1 MRYIENNDNVT
12 REYEVIIDENKL
24 SEVIKQLNEK
34 CSRNVMKIMNVTSTT
49 REKAIEKINATNK
62 DGISVIREVREAD
75 DTLSGQHMFECEIC
89 FVQNPYLAYLLN
101 ACLASY
107 RSNADLSF
115 VINQIIEYE
124 NNTELM
130 TYPERLAKNGGMVN
144 NPELY
149 YEYVNNQDFDFELL
163 RSLYQEAKDCFKL
176 AMISE
181 TKYYEPD
188 DNCKKLGR

>member
-1 MRYIENNDNVT
+1 MRYIEKNDNVT
-12 REYEVIIDENKL
+12 REYEVLIDENKL
-24 SEVIKQLNEK
+24 VEVIKKLNEK
-34 CSRNVMKIMNVTSTT
+34 CSRSVMRIMNVTSTT
-49 REKAIEKINATNK
+49 REKAIEKINANNK

-75 DTLSGQHMFECEIC
+75 DTLSGQRMFECEIC

-115 VINQIIEYE
+115 IINQLIEYE
-124 NNTELM
+124 NNDELKP
-130 TYPERLAKNGGMVN
+130 YSVRLAEKGGMVN
-144 NPELY
+144 NQELY
-149 YEYVNNQDFDFELL
+149 YEYENNQDFDFELL
-163 RSLYQEAKDCFKL
+163 RNLYQEAKDCFKL

-181 TKYYEPD
+181 TKYYEPE